1 MKAFQLALLT
11 FLITG
16 HALAGDLIHIGQKY
30 KDRQGHVFF
39 PLTFSVPSNFSAS
52 CAENNGRGRFDAL
65 PVGENLNKRL
75 SCSVLLAPLEQLRSF
90 APARLVD
97 TMYQFVL
104 PKGDVRKIHHKSNP
118 LVTVLPNGTK
128 LIAHSDGVG
137 FVFKKA
143 GFSPIYLDGVR
154 HNFEGFE
161 RPVDGH
167 YMEFQV
173 SCQARAK
180 NIDER
185 CNDLDMRAALEEIA
199 PEAAP
204 VFSTNAKVPRGH
216 PEFEESPY
224 GI

>member
-1 MKAFQLALLT
+1 MKAFQLAL
-11 FLITG
+11 FAFIITG
-16 HALAGDLIHIGQKY
+16 HALGGELVHIGQKY

-39 PLTFSVPSNFSAS
+39 PLTFAVPTNFSVN

-65 PVGENLNKRL
+65 PVGDDLNKRL

-97 TMYQFVL
+97 TMHQFVL
-104 PKGDVRKIHHKSNP
+104 PKGDLRKVHHQSNA
-118 LVTVLPNGTK
+118 LVIVLPNGTT
-128 LIAHSDGVG
+128 LRAHSNGVG
-137 FVFKKA
+137 FIFKKA
-143 GFSPIYLDGVR
+143 GFSPIYLNGVR

-185 CNDLDMRAALEEIA
+185 CNDVDMRAALEEIA
-199 PEAAP
+199 PAGAP
-204 VFSTNAKVPRGH
+204 GFTTNAKVPRGH
-216 PEFEESPY
+216 PEYEESPY